1 MYFKKSFYKLLLCFI
16 FIFGLIVYISFSKL
30 NTQAIIDNAEEIL
43 NFSNDAKSSILLE
56 CKTNTVLFRKNDNEQ
71 LAPASMT
78 KIMTMLLVMEKID
91 QNLINYNDVVTTP
104 KEASSLGGS
113 QIYLSEGEKMT
124 VHDLLKGMCIASAN
138 DAAMSLA
145 CYVGGN
151 EKNFVNMM
159 NNKVKDLGLSNTHF
173 VNPYGFDDPNH
184 YSSSYD
190 MAIIASELINKH
202 PKILEYTSLYED
214 YVREDTEKRFW
225 LVNTNKLV
233 KFVEGVDG
241 LKTGWTNNSGYC
253 LTATISKNNER
264 FLVVNMGNS
273 SPTIRN
279 KEVTELL
286 QYAITNYE
294 TKKIVSKGD
303 VIKEIND
310 ITKMPKN
317 IKLKASNDVTI
328 VKMKKDKLKAIA
340 IKEYIDLDNN
350 NYYIDVYYDNLLYN
364 RVPLVTDDEIKN
376 TNVWILFIE
385 IIRSV
390 FLS

>member
-1 MYFKKSFYKLLLCFI
+1 MNFKKIFCKLLLIIILI
-16 FIFGLIVYISFSKL
+16 FVINL
-30 NTQAIIDNAEEIL
+30 NVSNALAIENDNQELLE
-43 NFSNDAKSSILLE
+43 FCNDAKSSILIE
-56 CKTNTVLFRKNDNEQ
+56 CKTNTVLYKKNENEK

-91 QNLINYNDVVTTP
+91 ANLINYNDLVTTP
-104 KEASSLGGS
+104 KEASNLGGS

-124 VHDLLKGMCIASAN
+124 VHDLLKAMCIASAN

-145 CYVGGN
+145 CYIGGN

-159 NNKVKDLGLSNTHF
+159 NNKVKELGLVNTNF

-190 MAIIASELINKH
+190 MAIIASHLINNH
-202 PKILEYTSLYED
+202 PKILEYTCIYED

-233 KFVEGVDG
+233 KFVDGVDG

-253 LTATISKNNER
+253 LTATITKNDER
-264 FLVVNMGNS
+264 FIAVNMGNT

-279 KEVTELL
+279 KEITELL
-286 QYAITNYE
+286 QYGINTFE
-294 TKKIVSKGD
+294 TKTLLSKGD
-303 VIKEIND
+303 VVKEIDD
-310 ITKMPKN
+310 ISKTPKN
-317 IKLKASNDVTI
+317 IVLKAASDVI
-328 VKMKKDKLKAIA
+328 ILKRKDDK
-340 IKEYIDLDNN
+340 IKNYELREFIDLENN
-350 NYYIDVYYDNLLYN
+350 NCYVDVYYDNLLYS
-364 RVPLVTDDEIKN
+364 RVKLISDNEINNANIFKL
-376 TNVWILFIE
+376 IIE
-385 IIRSV
+385 VLKSI